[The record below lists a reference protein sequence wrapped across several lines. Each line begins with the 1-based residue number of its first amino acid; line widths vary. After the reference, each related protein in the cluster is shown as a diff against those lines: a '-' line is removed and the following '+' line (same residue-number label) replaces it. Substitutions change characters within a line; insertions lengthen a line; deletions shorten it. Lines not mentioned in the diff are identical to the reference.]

1 MNRAVAKRM
10 RNGTSRTKS
19 EAGVDRRRIAP
30 SPPPIRLEIETHFN
44 LDGARPNS
52 DRNPQ
57 MLPSEPGQI
66 ATVLVALAVI
76 DGSPSQTS
84 AGKEINVPPPATE
97 LIPPAR
103 KAAAAAI
110 MTRKN
115 SVDVML
121 NEFIAGLCR
130 RRCH

>member
-1 MNRAVAKRM
+1 
-10 RNGTSRTKS
+10 
-19 EAGVDRRRIAP
+19 
-30 SPPPIRLEIETHFN
+30 
-44 LDGARPNS
+44 
-52 DRNPQ
+52 

-84 AGKEINVPPPATE
+84 AGKESSVPPPATE
-97 LIPPAR
+97 LTPPAR
-103 KAAAAAI
+103 NAAVAAI
-110 MTRKN
+110 TTREN

>member
-1 MNRAVAKRM
+1 MNRMVAKRM
-10 RNGTSRTKS
+10 RNGTSRSKS

-44 LDGARPNS
+44 LDGACPNS

-57 MLPSEPGQI
+57 MLPNEPGQI

-84 AGKEINVPPPATE
+84 AGKEISVQPPATE
-97 LIPPAR
+97 LIHPAR
-103 KAAAAAI
+103 KAAAADI
-110 MTRKN
+110 MTRQ
-115 SVDVML
+115 SSGDAMVIVL
-121 NEFIAGLCR
+121 LAG
-130 RRCH
+130 